1 MTATLSPVTAIV
13 LAGQRPGPDRVAAPF
28 GLRTKALVPV
38 LGRPMIDRLI
48 EVLQASPHIARVI
61 IAEDRSLDPLGSAPG
76 VTEAVA
82 GGFATLAP
90 SAPKISESVAE
101 TIEAQGADARYLVTT
116 ADNPLLTEAVIA
128 DFLTGARDADIAI
141 GMAEKQVIEA
151 TYPDIPR
158 TYYRFKDTAISG
170 ANLFYVSGA
179 EGLKA
184 IRFWSYVEQHRKNPV
199 RLFAK
204 FGLGNLALMLTQQ
217 LSLAQAFERASGK
230 IGCRI
235 KPVLLPHAE
244 AAIDVDKPID
254 LLIAEAIIARREAS
268 GPQTLGGRDL

>member
-1 MTATLSPVTAIV
+1 MTEPVVAPVVAIV

-38 LGRPMIDRLI
+38 LGRPMIDRVL
-48 EVLQASPHIARVI
+48 EVLQASPHIKSVI
-61 IAEDRSLDPLGSAPG
+61 IAEDTALDPLSTAPG
-76 VTEAVA
+76 VAAALA
-82 GGFATLAP
+82 GGFAAITP
-90 SAPKISESVAE
+90 SFPKISESVE
-101 TIEAQGADARYLVTT
+101 KTIEAQGSDATYLVTT
-116 ADNPLLTEAVIA
+116 ADNPLLTTAVIS
-128 DFLTGARDADIAI
+128 DFLAGADDADIAI
-141 GMAEKQVIEA
+141 GMADKPVIEA
-151 TYPDIPR
+151 KYPDIPR
-158 TYYRFKDTAISG
+158 TYYRFNDAAISG

-184 IRFWSYVEQHRKNPV
+184 IRFWAYMEQHRKNPI

-204 FGLGNLALMLTQQ
+204 FGLSNLALMLTRR
-217 LSLAQAFERASGK
+217 LTLKAAFGRASQK

-254 LLIAEAIIARREAS
+254 LLIAEAIIARRDHES
-268 GPQTLGGRDL
+268 

>member
-1 MTATLSPVTAIV
+1 MNEPIVSPADAPVVAIV

-38 LGRPMIDRLI
+38 LGRPMIDRVL
-48 EVLQASPHIARVI
+48 EVLKASPHISSVI
-61 IAEDRSLDPLGSAPG
+61 IAEDAALDPLSTAPG
-76 VTEAVA
+76 VAAAVA
-82 GGFATLAP
+82 EGFATIAP
-90 SAPKISESVAE
+90 SHPKISESVE
-101 TIEAQGADARYLVTT
+101 KTIEAQGTDAAYLVTT
-116 ADNPLLTEAVIA
+116 ADNPLLTTAMIE
-128 DFLTGARDADIAI
+128 DFLCGVSGADIAI
-141 GMAEKQVIEA
+141 GMADKPVIEA
-151 TYPDIPR
+151 RYPDIPR
-158 TYYRFKDTAISG
+158 TYYRFKDAAISG

-184 IRFWSYVEQHRKNPV
+184 IRFWAYMEQHRKNPL

-204 FGLGNLALMLTQQ
+204 FGLGNLALMATRSLT
-217 LSLAQAFERASGK
+217 LVAAFDRASEK

-254 LLIAEAIIARREAS
+254 LLIAEAIIARRN
-268 GPQTLGGRDL
+268 LGG

>member
-1 MTATLSPVTAIV
+1 MTAPVTAII

-38 LGRPMIDRLI
+38 LGRAMIDRVL
-48 EVLQASPHIARVI
+48 EVLRASPHIASVI
-61 IAEDRSLDPLGSAPG
+61 IAEDATLDPLSDTPG
-76 VTEAVA
+76 VA
-82 GGFATLAP
+82 GALADGFAAITP
-90 SAPKISESVAE
+90 SHPKISESVE
-101 TIEAQGADARYLVTT
+101 KTIEARGADATYLVTT
-116 ADNPLLTEAVIA
+116 ADNPLLTTAMID
-128 DFLTGARDADIAI
+128 DFLTGVSGADIAI
-141 GMAEKQVIEA
+141 GMADKPVIEA
-151 TYPDIPR
+151 KYPDIPR
-158 TYYRFKDTAISG
+158 TYYRFSDAAISG

-184 IRFWSYVEQHRKNPV
+184 IRFWAYMEQHRKNPF

-204 FGLGNLALMLTQQ
+204 FGLGNLVLMATRR
-217 LSLAQAFERASGK
+217 LSLTAAFERASLK

-254 LLIAEAIIARREAS
+254 LLIAEAIIARR
-268 GPQTLGGRDL
+268 QLGG